1 MLCFT
6 NDVWIKRATTECQH
20 TMSFD
25 PSIHVFSLLV
35 CYFHALISIVYGS
48 VWINSAHQA
57 SVIAKT

>member
-1 MLCFT
+1 MMFGLKEQQQNANTQCLL
-6 NDVWIKRATTECQH
+6 IH
-20 TMSFD
+20 